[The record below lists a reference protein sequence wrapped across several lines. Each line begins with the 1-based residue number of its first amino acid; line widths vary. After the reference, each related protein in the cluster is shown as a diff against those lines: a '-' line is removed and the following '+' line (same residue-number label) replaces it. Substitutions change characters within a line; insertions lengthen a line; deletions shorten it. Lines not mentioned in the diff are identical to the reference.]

1 MASDER
7 EKRINPDRWAES
19 VEVCFLAQV
28 QPVCDATKEIPS
40 EKDKLIQLSA
50 C

>member
-1 MASDER
+1 
-7 EKRINPDRWAES
+7 
-19 VEVCFLAQV
+19 LAQV